1 MKHQETAAADY
12 MLIQRRVKGGNY
24 QDKDINDAFIAGVL
38 WERERI
44 QKGLEAI
51 YKSQEAVLSFL
62 DFMSDTHGRK
72 HEEL

>member
-1 MKHQETAAADY
+1 MKYQETAAADY

-24 QDKDINDAFIAGVL
+24 QDKDISDAFIAGVL

-44 QKGLEAI
+44 QEGLEAI

-62 DFMSDTHGRK
+62 NFMSDTFGRK

>member
-24 QDKDINDAFIAGVL
+24 QDKDISDAFIAGVL

-44 QKGLEAI
+44 QEGLEAI
-51 YKSQEAVLSFL
+51 SKAQNAALSFL
-62 DFMSDTHGRK
+62 NYMADNFGRK